1 MGAMGAEQHQ
11 HPLFGPADYAMFAAM
26 MGVSALV
33 GVYYGCYKRQDTAQ
47 DYLLGGK
54 AMTIFPI
61 AMSLIARLVL
71 YQRRGMGAFLEGGL
85 R

>member
-1 MGAMGAEQHQ
+1 MNVADRTMDRVGGSAMDE
-11 HPLFGPADYAMFAAM
+11 HPLFAPADYVMFAAM

-33 GVYYGCYKRQDTAQ
+33 GVYYGCYKRQDTVQ

-61 AMSLIARLVL
+61 AMSLIAR
-71 YQRRGMGAFLEGGL
+71 
-85 R
+85 